1 MVRTENTTCRWIF
14 LDISFNLTLTRT
26 VAGCRKTCI
35 QRDKGQR
42 QWRYLKLPNGRQTH
56 LVFRALPPA
65 KPVGLVALVDVDSDP
80 HSLRGWSN
88 TDSFPN
94 SNPFRPTRSDTPM
107 TGKKKTDSWWAQ
119 GSTCCNQVKQTH
131 HVEEHEANIS
141 SMKDAS
147 PSGDRSG
154 KLSKVV
160 DESAIGLSRL
170 SVVFCEA
177 SIRARHHVQSNNS
190 LSGGP
195 IRRVCIRWDWKQCQ
209 EFCGG
214 RSPELCG
221 RPFDKSSFC

>member
-1 MVRTENTTCRWIF
+1 MGTSPSRSECGDAWKRPTICLCVCIPRRSPNVSTLASASYGFESQGTSHSSFESICFSSIIRVYVVRTENTTCRWIF

-65 KPVGLVALVDVDSDP
+65 KPAGLVALVDVDSDP

-107 TGKKKTDSWWAQ
+107 T
-119 GSTCCNQVKQTH
+119 
-131 HVEEHEANIS
+131 
-141 SMKDAS
+141 
-147 PSGDRSG
+147 
-154 KLSKVV
+154 
-160 DESAIGLSRL
+160 
-170 SVVFCEA
+170 
-177 SIRARHHVQSNNS
+177 
-190 LSGGP
+190 
-195 IRRVCIRWDWKQCQ
+195 
-209 EFCGG
+209 
-214 RSPELCG
+214 
-221 RPFDKSSFC
+221 